1 MQLPPFKGIALLFF
15 SLLCLSACRSAIENP
30 KFSRSVPHA
39 DPIVAAK
46 NLFADHYEFYHED
59 PTPRKALLT
68 LRFFRVLKHNAN
80 AFKITGQVGA
90 LDSDPWI
97 DAQDG
102 YISEPFI
109 FETLKNNTSVAIVR
123 FYYTFTLGPKS
134 SRPQSVLMKF
144 QSSSTSAGW
153 QLADFIMPNNESLVD
168 LFEKN
173 P

>member
-1 MQLPPFKGIALLFF
+1 MSHTTTQKISFAGLLITTGIVFGDIGTSPLYVFQA
-15 SLLCLSACRSAIENP
+15 
-30 KFSRSVPHA
+30 
-39 DPIVAAK
+39 
-46 NLFADHYEFYHED
+46 
-59 PTPRKALLT
+59 
-68 LRFFRVLKHNAN
+68 
-80 AFKITGQVGA
+80 ITGG
-90 LDSDPWI
+90 
-97 DAQDG
+97 G
-102 YISEPFI
+102 KHISEPFI